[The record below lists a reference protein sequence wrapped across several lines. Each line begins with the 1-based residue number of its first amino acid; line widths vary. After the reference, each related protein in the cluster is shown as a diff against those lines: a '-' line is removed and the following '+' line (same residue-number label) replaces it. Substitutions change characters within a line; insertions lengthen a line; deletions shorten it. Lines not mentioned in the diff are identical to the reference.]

1 MKVTKEDCF
10 CPCCGEVL
18 DTFADHALTCI
29 CNGDRTVRHNVV
41 RDVVFEAAVEAG
53 MGAEREKANLLPPR
67 PAFDGLRAVDTARR
81 PADVWIPRNRQGA
94 AEALDFAC
102 TSGLRSDMLQ
112 RTSENGS
119 IVFEVYEGLKRQ
131 HLDTE
136 SHCVANG
143 FKFLPMVLESHGGG
157 WSQLFRKTLDEI
169 TKRISSSSQD
179 RSEPASLRVAQR
191 ISASLHREN
200 ARAVLRRLT
209 PVSTTTAASGWGSV
223 GEDLP
228 LL

>member
-1 MKVTKEDCF
+1 MKLTKEDYF

-53 MGAEREKANLLPPR
+53 MRAEREKANLLPPR
-67 PAFDGLRAVDTARR
+67 PASDGLRAVDTARR

-112 RTSENGS
+112 RTSASGN
-119 IVFEVYEGLKRQ
+119 IVFDVYESAKRQ

-157 WSQLFRKTLDEI
+157 WSPLFRKTLDEI
-169 TKRISSSSQD
+169 TKRISSSSG
-179 RSEPASLRVAQR
+179 EVASLRVAQR

-209 PVSTTTAASGWGSV
+209 PVSTTAAASGWGSV
-223 GEDLP
+223 VEEDLP
-228 LL
+228 LP